1 MPHAALISI
10 ILSWLDLKHIV
21 AQIMVAIVSILVVLL
36 PQLFHHKTIDTNKEL
51 LLEEMVSSILS
62 TPAFQDMN
70 VLLTLR

>member
-10 ILSWLDLKHIV
+10 ILSWLDLNYIV

-36 PQLFHHKTIDTNKEL
+36 PQLFHHKTIDTNKD
-51 LLEEMVSSILS
+51 LLEEMVSSLQS